1 MKLLVVGGA
10 GYIGSHTVRRLNQQ
24 GHQVLVFDNLCTGHR
39 QAVPPGQ
46 LIVGE
51 LSQVDHL
58 SRVLRENGIEAVLHF
73 AAFALVGESVSDPA
87 SYYQNNVVGT
97 LNLLA
102 AMRSSGVSRIV
113 FSSTTATYGT
123 PQQLPIT
130 EQEPQNPIN
139 PYGFSKLVI
148 ERVLDDYASAYG
160 LAYVALRY
168 FNAAGASPVGDL
180 GEDHTPESHLI
191 PIILQVALGQR
202 SNVTLFGDD
211 YPTHDGTCIRDYIHV
226 DDLADAH
233 LLALNKLIPGK
244 GLKLNLGSGAG
255 YSVKEIVNMGRQI
268 TKHAIPTSIGPRRAG
283 DPPELVADAS
293 RARELLDW
301 SPRYSDLQTIVE
313 TAWRWH
319 REHPQGYKS

>member
-1 MKLLVVGGA
+1 
-10 GYIGSHTVRRLNQQ
+10 
-24 GHQVLVFDNLCTGHR
+24 
-39 QAVPPGQ
+39 
-46 LIVGE
+46 
-51 LSQVDHL
+51 
-58 SRVLRENGIEAVLHF
+58 
-73 AAFALVGESVSDPA
+73 
-87 SYYQNNVVGT
+87 
-97 LNLLA
+97 
-102 AMRSSGVSRIV
+102 MRSSGVSRIG

-130 EQEPQNPIN
+130 EQEPQHPIN

-202 SNVTLFGDD
+202 SNITLFGDD

-233 LLALNKLIPGK
+233 LLALNKLNPGK

-268 TKHAIPTSIGPRRAG
+268 TKHAIPTSIGPRREG

-319 REHPQGYKS
+319 REHPRGYKS